1 MLLKSWRNDF
11 GATCGRHEATSS
23 GRGSTVWS
31 YRTVL
36 EQRIRERRQ
45 TLEEFAEYAEAFA
58 REHGEVGTLGVRH
71 LQRLVAGRGAR
82 GKPLGR
88 VRPATARLL
97 ERIFGDSIETL
108 LGEPETRSVASEVP
122 TAAPRSDDRSTP
134 QPTSAEP
141 STGAGIESPTA
152 DGVEASGDLL
162 SAFDW
167 LDQHTGW
174 APGTAK
180 RKVRSRLSRLSAGD
194 LLDRNARRSRI
205 GRDAVAEALSEYY
218 GRSLANGYS
227 IHRARVDDC
236 EVGTSLLTRPDW
248 IDLASPLTPEG
259 DALALTEQHSS
270 PATNPIDPRR
280 AVHRLAEATALGVR
294 MINAPLYRLHDVDFT
309 GDTVNGSLNLA
320 PFVEYALTSD
330 LLEGELLDAISQG
343 QSIRPGELPLRDA
356 YLPDLPG
363 VLDLS
368 ARKCVGGVLALCA
381 VARPADP
388 YRGPADFA
396 LLVQERSGNVLNATG
411 RLAVIPKGFHQPLKE
426 ARAEARIG
434 STLLRELEEELFGRA
449 EVDGT
454 SGEPRVAAP
463 MHRSRLSDPMRW
475 LLDEPGR
482 LRRECTGF
490 GFNLVSGN
498 YEFASLVVIDD
509 EEFWRRYG
517 GDIEA
522 NWEASGLRLY
532 STLDRELLN
541 QLIADEAWSNEG
553 LFALLQGIRR
563 LGESNDPRLD
573 LPTVDAEFT
582 TSASG
587 R

>member
-1 MLLKSWRNDF
+1 M
-11 GATCGRHEATSS
+11 
-23 GRGSTVWS
+23 WS

-36 EQRIRERRQ
+36 EQRIRERRL
-45 TLEEFAEYAEAFA
+45 TLDEFAEYAEAYA

-97 ERIFGDSIETL
+97 ERIFGDSVETL
-108 LGEPETRSVASEVP
+108 LSEPDPQSVPSGVP
-122 TAAPRSDDRSTP
+122 SAGPRSDDRS
-134 QPTSAEP
+134 SASRTQVEP
-141 STGAGIESPTA
+141 STAAVS
-152 DGVEASGDLL
+152 EASTIGTEVTGDLP
-162 SAFDW
+162 SAFAW
-167 LDQHTGW
+167 LDQHAGW
-174 APGTAK
+174 TAGTAK

-194 LLDRNARRSRI
+194 LLDRNARRCRV
-205 GRDAVAEALSEYY
+205 GRTAVAEALAEYY
-218 GRSLANGYS
+218 GQTVTNGYS
-227 IHRARVDDC
+227 IHRVRVDDR
-236 EVGTSLLTRPDW
+236 EIGTSLLARPDW
-248 IDLASPLTPEG
+248 TSLGIPLTPKH
-259 DALALTEQHSS
+259 DMLALADQAPGSS
-270 PATNPIDPRR
+270 TSPIDSRR
-280 AVHRLAEATALGVR
+280 AIHRLAEATALGVR
-294 MINAPLYRLHDVDFT
+294 MTNAPLYRLHGVDLT
-309 GDTVNGSLNLA
+309 GDAVNGSFGLA
-320 PFVEYALTSD
+320 PFAEYALTSD
-330 LLEGELLDAISQG
+330 LLEGELLDAISDG
-343 QSIRPGELPLRDA
+343 QPIRRGELPIRGE
-356 YLPDLPG
+356 YLPGLSE
-363 VLDLS
+363 VLDLR

-411 RLAVIPKGFHQPLKE
+411 QLAVIPKGFHQPLKE

-454 SGEPRVAAP
+454 AGEPRVAAP

-532 STLDRELLN
+532 STLDRELWN